1 MQKTNDIVTCVA
13 TLTAKENQAAKLCAA
28 LEILLEPTRSEHGC
42 LSYELYQNLGN
53 AQMFTMIEKFRNKEA
68 FDYHNQ
74 QPYLVAFKQI
84 VGDLVE
90 SVSITSYKE
99 VGEVNL

>member
-1 MQKTNDIVTCVA
+1 MICVA
-13 TLTAKENQAAKLCAA
+13 RLAAKENKATKLCTA
-28 LEILLEPTRSEHGC
+28 LEALLEPTRSEYGC
-42 LSYELYQNLGN
+42 LSYELYQNISDP
-53 AQMFTMIEKFRNKEA
+53 QVFTMIEKFRNKEA

-99 VGEVNL
+99 AGEVNL

>member
-1 MQKTNDIVTCVA
+1 MEA
-13 TLTAKENQAAKLCAA
+13 
-28 LEILLEPTRSEHGC
+28 LLEPTRSEHGC
-42 LSYELYQNLGN
+42 LNYELYQNIGN
-53 AQMFTMIEKFRNKEA
+53 SQVFTMIEKFHNQEA

-99 VGEVNL
+99 